1 MISWLWNIYFWGC
14 ALLLLLVLVTLL
26 LNLRLIPQL
35 REASPPE
42 HAPFISVL
50 VPARNEESR
59 IVSCLQSLS
68 AQRYPRYEVIVLD
81 DQSEDRTREMIESLG
96 FSPTGSRLRL
106 IDGQPLPPD
115 WTGKPWACHQLG
127 RVARGEF
134 LLFTDA
140 DTIHAPG
147 TLAAVACLLQKS
159 DADLLTLWPYQ
170 ITGTLAE
177 KLVIPLL
184 FVVAGGF
191 LPQWFLSLC
200 QRSNFIG
207 RVVPPS
213 WLRRLGAA
221 SGQFICFRRSAY
233 DAIRGHE
240 GVADDLVED
249 VGLARRIAERTGAG
263 MRLITGDGTRLVRC
277 RMYRSLEEMW
287 EGFTKNLRPLFEH
300 DGLGFWIAV
309 IFQALTFVLPFL
321 LIIIAPGPQ
330 LLFLVALVLA
340 IRMIAAIRFRTS
352 WLSVA
357 LHPLG
362 YALALSMAMNSFRR
376 ARGNG
381 VSWKG
386 RLYQVHGGS
395 GRRVADS
402 R

>member
-14 ALLLLLVLVTLL
+14 ALLLFLVLVTFLI
-26 LNLRLIPQL
+26 NLSLIPQL
-35 REASPPE
+35 RAASPPE
-42 HAPFISVL
+42 NAPFISVL

-59 IVSCLQSLS
+59 IVPCLQSLS

-96 FSPTGSRLRL
+96 FSPGGSRLRL
-106 IDGQPLPPD
+106 IDGQPLPRD

-159 DADLLTLWPYQ
+159 DPDLLTLWPYQ

-191 LPQWFLSLC
+191 LPHWFLSLC
-200 QRSNFIG
+200 QRLNFLG
-207 RVVPPS
+207 RIVPPS

-233 DAIRGHE
+233 DAIRGYE
-240 GVADDLVED
+240 AVADDLVED
-249 VGLARRIAERTGAG
+249 VGLARRIAEKTGAG
-263 MRLITGDGTRLVRC
+263 MRLITC
-277 RMYRSLEEMW
+277 RR
-287 EGFTKNLRPLFEH
+287 
-300 DGLGFWIAV
+300 
-309 IFQALTFVLPFL
+309 
-321 LIIIAPGPQ
+321 
-330 LLFLVALVLA
+330 
-340 IRMIAAIRFRTS
+340 
-352 WLSVA
+352 
-357 LHPLG
+357 
-362 YALALSMAMNSFRR
+362 YALGSLPDVSF
-376 ARGNG
+376 AGGN
-381 VSWKG
+381 VG
-386 RLYQVHGGS
+386 RLCQEPSPVV
-395 GRRVADS
+395 RT
-402 R
+402 